1 MKRNKIIGVNG
12 KEIFSEAL
20 LHPGELL
27 GEELEAREISQK
39 EFAEVVGLR
48 PSHLN
53 ELIKGKRNVS
63 ALLAL
68 KMEKSLGID
77 ADIWMRLQVQF
88 DLDIAKKQLKVA

>member
-1 MKRNKIIGVNG
+1 MKVNKTFGVNG
-12 KEIFSEAL
+12 KEVFSDAL

-27 GEELEAREISQK
+27 GEELEARDISQK
-39 EFAEVVGLR
+39 EFAEAIGLR

-68 KMEKSLGID
+68 RIEKELKIE
-77 ADIWMRLQVQF
+77 ADIWMRLQIQY
-88 DLDIAKKQLKVA
+88 DLEIARKQLKVA